1 MLDPRRAEQELD
13 ALWSHPAGHCRVHAA
28 GGGATG
34 VTGRVEAGDRR
45 YFLKWLPDG
54 DALDAEADGLR
65 HLAPAI
71 RVPAVVHRGPLA
83 GGQAL
88 ILEWLDTRPLGGRQ
102 WETLGAHLRRLHDTT
117 AERFG
122 HHRDNW
128 IGANRQDNTP
138 TDHWA
143 DFFVERRLAPQLRQ
157 ARDRGLPPRA
167 VQAVEAVMARVPNW
181 LAGLDIRPAL
191 VHGDLWQG
199 NLAALADGTPVIYDP
214 AVHYGHGETDLAM
227 LGLFGTVPDALHH
240 AYGQDPHDRDFQHRT
255 RLYNLYHLLN
265 HHNLFGGP
273 YTQTTE
279 DSALSLLRE

>member
-1 MLDPRRAEQELD
+1 M
-13 ALWSHPAGHCRVHAA
+13 
-28 GGGATG
+28 
-34 VTGRVEAGDRR
+34 
-45 YFLKWLPDG
+45 
-54 DALDAEADGLR
+54 DAEADGLR

-71 RVPAVVHRGPLA
+71 RVPAVVHAPLA

-88 ILEWLDTRPLGGRQ
+88 ILEWLDTRPWAVANGKPWAPTCAGSTTPPPSASATTATTGSAPTARTTPHRPLGG
-102 WETLGAHLRRLHDTT
+102 LLRR
-117 AERFG
+117 
-122 HHRDNW
+122 
-128 IGANRQDNTP
+128 TP
-138 TDHWA
+138 PG
-143 DFFVERRLAPQLRQ
+143 PQLRQ

-167 VQAVEAVMARVPNW
+167 VQAVEAVMARAPDW

-199 NLAALADGTPVIYDP
+199 NVAALADGTPVIYDP
-214 AVHYGHGETDLAM
+214 AAHYGHGETDLAM
-227 LGLFGTVPDALHH
+227 LGLFGAVPDALYH

-279 DSALSLLRE
+279 DSALPSFAIKRWLPYGQGGRGGALRRGPCLARDGQTRAFRDELVACPRPALPGRERPR